1 MKVDSGAGKGQQTS
15 QAITSPSHY
24 QRRLGIRGGFV
35 DFVRFKMNKD
45 HIALLRKTRSTCT
58 HALTSSMLTRPDLSS
73 SRESKMMSRSL
84 IGSVSWTWSWSLMT
98 FANSCLSVSTGPG
111 EEGRRTPRG
120 TAERAGRVRGSAG
133 PEAAPAQAPV
143 HVRALEDALDK
154 RERRRP
160 RRRSCAFAGPRQS
173 QPRVAGAL
181 ARLRLACTDRSCRS
195 GQYLPT

>member
-1 MKVDSGAGKGQQTS
+1 
-15 QAITSPSHY
+15 
-24 QRRLGIRGGFV
+24 
-35 DFVRFKMNKD
+35 
-45 HIALLRKTRSTCT
+45 
-58 HALTSSMLTRPDLSS
+58 
-73 SRESKMMSRSL
+73 
-84 IGSVSWTWSWSLMT
+84 MT

-133 PEAAPAQAPV
+133 PEAAPV